1 MIAAQLETGIAGRGH
16 MTEREQGY
24 DYDRYRKLLAEATDE
39 SKRLAL
45 IDLLIEEGAR
55 DQWTV
60 FVHKRSEG
68 RAHISFAISFIPAT
82 G

>member
-1 MIAAQLETGIAGRGH
+1 
-16 MTEREQGY
+16 MTKPDKGY

-55 DQWTV
+55 DQLTRDRISQLGLTRPLQ
-60 FVHKRSEG
+60 RS
-68 RAHISFAISFIPAT
+68 RD
-82 G
+82 

>member
-1 MIAAQLETGIAGRGH
+1 MIAAQPETGIAGRGH

-55 DQWTV
+55 DQLT
-60 FVHKRSEG
+60 RD
-68 RAHISFAISFIPAT
+68 RISQLGLTRPLERRRD
-82 G
+82 